1 MKQYT
6 FTTEKTSE
14 GYSAYYEGS
23 DGGVIAI
30 TGDSV
35 NELKANALEALNLT
49 LEYQGKKQVAEN
61 SIIIAFDLQQFFDYY
76 KEINVKQLADRISIN
91 RTLLSQYINGTK
103 KPSLTQTTKI
113 LTGVK
118 ALGRELADADFV

>member
-6 FTTEKTSE
+6 FTTEKTSD

-23 DGGVIAI
+23 DGGIIGI

-35 NELKANALEALNLT
+35 HELKNNALEALNAT
-49 LEYQGKKQVAEN
+49 LEYQGKKTVAEN
-61 SIIIAFDLQQFFDYY
+61 NIVLAFDLKQFFEYY
-76 KEINVKQLADRISIN
+76 KEINVKQLAGRITIN
-91 RTLLSQYINGTK
+91 RALLSQYINGTK
-103 KPSLTQTTKI
+103 KPSRSQTEKI

-118 ALGRELADADFV
+118 ALGKELAEADFI